1 MNIPVRFKGVDYIR
15 IGAFKKPLKNAP
27 ERERAL
33 WRVFEQ
39 TPFENTP
46 IRVGLRTHDVL
57 GLLNYPVYFDLLKHL
72 LPQTLDQIAE
82 ILSADRLIQRNIS
95 GGWDILNLG
104 AILLSRNLED
114 FLTLRRKAVRV
125 IQYSGTGRIE
135 TIRERVCNQGYA
147 AGFGGLIEYV
157 DSLLPSNETIE
168 TALRKTIFMFP
179 KIAIRELIAN
189 MLIHQ
194 DFSITGTGPTVE
206 IFSDRVEITNPGES
220 LVATDRF
227 IDASPRSRNET
238 MASLMRRFGICEERG
253 SGIDKVI
260 STIEI
265 SQLPAPLFETPP
277 GATRS
282 TIFAHK
288 DLKDMNRADRVR
300 AVYLHACLRH
310 VMREKTSNP
319 SLRQRFGITE
329 GNAAIASRLL
339 NEAIA
344 AGMIVIEDPTAGRR
358 SRAYLPFWAA
368 PTANGTENFA

>member
-1 MNIPVRFKGVDYIR
+1 
-15 IGAFKKPLKNAP
+15 
-27 ERERAL
+27 
-33 WRVFEQ
+33 
-39 TPFENTP
+39 
-46 IRVGLRTHDVL
+46 
-57 GLLNYPVYFDLLKHL
+57 
-72 LPQTLDQIAE
+72 
-82 ILSADRLIQRNIS
+82 
-95 GGWDILNLG
+95 
-104 AILLSRNLED
+104 
-114 FLTLRRKAVRV
+114 
-125 IQYSGTGRIE
+125 
-135 TIRERVCNQGYA
+135 
-147 AGFGGLIEYV
+147 
-157 DSLLPSNETIE
+157 
-168 TALRKTIFMFP
+168 MFP
-179 KIAIRELIAN
+179 RVAIRELIAN

-194 DFSITGTGPTVE
+194 DFLITGTGPTVE
-206 IFSDRVEITNPGES
+206 IFADRVEITNPGKS
-220 LVATDRF
+220 LVSTDRF
-227 IDASPRSRNET
+227 IDAPPRSRNET

-310 VMREKTSNP
+310 VMREKTNNP
-319 SLRQRFGITE
+319 SLRQRFGIAE

-344 AGMIVIEDPTAGRR
+344 AGMIVIENPATGRR
-358 SRAYLPFWAA
+358 SRTYLPFWAA

>member
-1 MNIPVRFKGVDYIR
+1 
-15 IGAFKKPLKNAP
+15 
-27 ERERAL
+27 
-33 WRVFEQ
+33 
-39 TPFENTP
+39 
-46 IRVGLRTHDVL
+46 
-57 GLLNYPVYFDLLKHL
+57 
-72 LPQTLDQIAE
+72 
-82 ILSADRLIQRNIS
+82 LIQRNIS